1 MSPVRQLEMTLA
13 RDIRGVF
20 GVTVQVMG
28 DGELRRLEVKD
39 FDRRRFEDGGGEK
52 LLGRAEFRGRPR
64 LSNQSLCRSRRGCA
78 DQVRARG
85 DWKF

>member
-28 DGELRRLEVKD
+28 DGELRRLEVQD
-39 FDRRRFEDGGGEK
+39 FGS
-52 LLGRAEFRGRPR
+52 A
-64 LSNQSLCRSRRGCA
+64 A
-78 DQVRARG
+78 V
-85 DWKF
+85 